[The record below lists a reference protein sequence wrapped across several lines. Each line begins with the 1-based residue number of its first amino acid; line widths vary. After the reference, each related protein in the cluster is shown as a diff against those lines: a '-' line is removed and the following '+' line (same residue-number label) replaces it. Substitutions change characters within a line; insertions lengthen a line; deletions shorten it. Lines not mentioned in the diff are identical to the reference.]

1 MSNLMKY
8 VRVGNSGLKSSS
20 IILGCMTFG
29 DKKWQPWLIEEEEA
43 LPIMKYAYDQGIN
56 TFDVADAYSNGRSEE
71 IVGAFLR
78 KYNIPRS
85 KIVIMSKLFFNVY
98 PAGTAVKAME
108 QGINDGNQVNQV
120 GLSRKHVMDAVDAS
134 VKRLGTYID
143 VLQTHRMDLET
154 PKEEIM
160 RALSDV
166 VDSGKARYIGGSTM
180 ATWQFQMCQ
189 NVAEKN
195 GWHKFISMQGLY
207 NLLYREEER
216 EMNDYCRATGVGLF
230 PWSPLSAGVLAH
242 PWEDRTDERE
252 KSDVFLKALFRD
264 VELQADKNIVN
275 RVEEIAKKKGVPMA
289 QIAIAWVISKGGIM
303 PIMGLTTKEQIDQA
317 VQALS
322 VKLTEEEC
330 QYLEEP
336 YVPRAV
342 IGY

>member
-1 MSNLMKY
+1 
-8 VRVGNSGLKSSS
+8 
-20 IILGCMTFG
+20 MTFG

-166 VDSGKARYIGGSTM
+166 VDSGKARYIGGSTVCL
-180 ATWQFQMCQ
+180 FLFYIGDSYICS
-189 NVAEKN
+189 NR
-195 GWHKFISMQGLY
+195 GLLDISSFSNAASEL
-207 NLLYREEER
+207 
-216 EMNDYCRATGVGLF
+216 
-230 PWSPLSAGVLAH
+230 
-242 PWEDRTDERE
+242 
-252 KSDVFLKALFRD
+252 RD
-264 VELQADKNIVN
+264 V
-275 RVEEIAKKKGVPMA
+275 A
-289 QIAIAWVISKGGIM
+289 QGF
-303 PIMGLTTKEQIDQA
+303 
-317 VQALS
+317 
-322 VKLTEEEC
+322 
-330 QYLEEP
+330 
-336 YVPRAV
+336 
-342 IGY
+342 